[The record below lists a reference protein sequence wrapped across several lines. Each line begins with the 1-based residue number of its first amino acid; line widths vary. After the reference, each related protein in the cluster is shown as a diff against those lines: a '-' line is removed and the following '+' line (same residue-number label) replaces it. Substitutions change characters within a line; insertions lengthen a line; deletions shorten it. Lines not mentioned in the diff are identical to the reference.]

1 MAKGSPFTTFTGRVG
16 QMVGYIIRNSTD
28 GQNQGLRAYQP
39 NVSNPQT
46 IQQAN
51 QRLVLKPLNNMLKQI
66 SKVVERAFE
75 GTRYGAPSRYRF
87 LSVNMAS
94 FAGPY
99 LRKGVSIAVP
109 GPVTLSEGTLIPIDV
124 DFPSDTVA
132 RTDLEFPST
141 VVDIATVGGMSSG
154 LIAANTDVREGD
166 QLTFVTVVRVGTF
179 GSESYVWRTYS
190 LIVDPDDTRGT
201 VSGDGFMLDGYY
213 FQVQT
218 YQSRQRLVVQPP
230 IAGDEFIAAAAVI
243 QSRDTVGTTSNQR
256 SPSVLRVVQEV
267 QDVYMTAD
275 ALREAL
281 ASYTDT
287 SVDDWPVQELIGTPL
302 RSAVTLIEASLLTG
316 SAAGGSNVMA
326 YVSDGG
332 SIGLYLRKVGSDYFV
347 LNPAGERIAATGE
360 GASGYVKLSADGI
373 ATYVNSGLW
382 ASV

>member
-16 QMVGYIIRNSTD
+16 QMVGYIIRNSSS

-39 NVSNPQT
+39 SVSNPQT

-51 QRLVLKPLNNMLKQI
+51 QRLVMKPLNNMLQQI
-66 SKVVERAFE
+66 SPVVERAWE

-99 LRKGVSIAVP
+99 LLKGVSTPVP
-109 GPVTLSEGTLIPIDV
+109 GPITLSAGTLIPIDV
-124 DFPSDTVA
+124 DFPSDTVV
-132 RTDLEFPST
+132 RTDLEVPST
-141 VVDIATVGGMSSG
+141 VIGVETVGQLSAG

-166 QLTFVTVVRVGTF
+166 QLTFITVVRVGTF
-179 GSESYVWRTYS
+179 GSESYVWRAFS
-190 LIVDPDDTRGT
+190 LIVNPEDTRGT
-201 VSGDGFMLDGYY
+201 VQGDGFVLDGYI
-213 FQVQT
+213 FSIQT
-218 YQSRQRLVVQPP
+218 YQSRQRLVLTPP

-243 QSRDTVGTTSNQR
+243 QSRDTVGSTTNQR

-275 ALREAL
+275 ALRSAL

-287 SVDDWPVQELIGTPL
+287 SVDDWPIEELTGTPL
-302 RSAVTLIEASLLTG
+302 RSAVTNVDESQLTG

-332 SIGLYLRKVGSDYFV
+332 GIGLYLRKLGNDYYV

-360 GASGYVKLSADGI
+360 GASGYVKLSAAGI
-373 ATYVNSGLW
+373 ATYVDTGMW